1 METNPLI
8 ENIKQLRQQALE
20 TRKAIID
27 WLDETCD
34 VGIQQLKDAKND
46 RIKNVNSNCDSF
58 LKWLDERQQEIE
70 EKLNNKPKNI
80 KHHEKV

>member
-20 TRKAIID
+20 TRKAIIE

-34 VGIQQLKDAKND
+34 VGIQQLTDAKND
-46 RIKNVNSNCDSF
+46 RIRNVNSNCDSF

-70 EKLNNKPKNI
+70 EKLKTN
-80 KHHEKV
+80 